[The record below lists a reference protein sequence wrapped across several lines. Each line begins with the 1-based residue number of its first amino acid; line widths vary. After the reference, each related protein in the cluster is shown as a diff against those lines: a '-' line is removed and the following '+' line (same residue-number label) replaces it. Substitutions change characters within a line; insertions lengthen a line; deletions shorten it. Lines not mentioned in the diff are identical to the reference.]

1 MKHLNTNINVLLFTN
16 AIKNDELSKI
26 AKSVGMNFIEM
37 NSKMISEKNTF
48 SEDLSRTLE
57 ESKGN
62 CVIATKVAKV
72 GFNGYNDLVFT
83 IVFDTDQVYDFGSN
97 VVSRITK
104 VPLTLAFFTQRRKS
118 EVVMKLVYSNVAIYL
133 YS

>member
-37 NSKMISEKNTF
+37 NSKMISEKTTF

>member
-1 MKHLNTNINVLLFTN
+1 
-16 AIKNDELSKI
+16 
-26 AKSVGMNFIEM
+26 M
-37 NSKMISEKNTF
+37 NSKVISEKTTF